1 MGLSVP
7 TRQPSCQRR
16 HGPPLHRHVITVPD
30 DVHDGLT
37 AYTRGERVRLVGEQ
51 GGDVLA
57 LFGRG
62 GFPFPAG
69 NFEEGKCVQ

>member
-1 MGLSVP
+1 
-7 TRQPSCQRR
+7 
-16 HGPPLHRHVITVPD
+16 VPD